1 MVIGR
6 QLCSAGM
13 VNAAIV
19 ASAQSA
25 APAPMTGRGSVSAV
39 GRAGGSMESCVTSGL
54 IGRYLIAVAPVID
67 ITDPDDPRV
76 GDFRDLNSVDRR
88 PDLPSGKGLVIAEGV
103 LVVQRMLASRFGPHA
118 FLGTDRRLG
127 ELAHDLVGCSAPYYR
142 ATAEVMAE
150 VVGFHLN
157 RGVLGAA
164 RRPPELTLEQVQAG
178 ARTVAVL
185 EGVNDHENL
194 GSIFRNAAGLG
205 VDAVLFGAG
214 CADPLYRR
222 AVRVSMGHALLVPFA
237 RALRW
242 PGDLNMLRDS
252 GFRLLAMTPDAAA
265 QTLADAMDGLVA
277 EKVAVLV
284 GAEGPGLTET
294 AMRAADVRVRI
305 PMSRGTDSLNVA
317 TAAAL
322 AFYER
327 VRPTG

>member
-1 MVIGR
+1 
-6 QLCSAGM
+6 LSDKAF
-13 VNAAIV
+13 
-19 ASAQSA
+19 
-25 APAPMTGRGSVSAV
+25 
-39 GRAGGSMESCVTSGL
+39 RAFDV
-54 IGRYLIAVAPVID
+54 VD
-67 ITDPDDPRV
+67 ITDPGDPRV
-76 GDFRDLNSVDRR
+76 DDFRDLNSVDRR

-103 LVVQRMLASRFGPHA
+103 LVAQRMIASRFTPHA
-118 FLGTDRRLG
+118 FLGTERRLA
-127 ELAHDLVGCSAPYYR
+127 ELGDDLPAARAPFYR
-142 ATAEVMAE
+142 ASAEVMAE
-150 VVGFHLN
+150 VIGFHLN

-164 RRPPELTLEQVQAG
+164 RRPPELTPAEVLDD

-205 VDAVLFGAG
+205 VDAVIFGTG

-237 RALRW
+237 RAQQWPADLGELRS
-242 PGDLNMLRDS
+242 R
-252 GFRLLAMTPDAAA
+252 GFRLLAMTPDPAA
-265 QTLADAMDGLVA
+265 QTLAGAMTSLADQ
-277 EKVAVLV
+277 KVAVLV

-294 AMRAADVRVRI
+294 AMRASDVRVRI

-327 VRPTG
+327 ARAG